1 MTPWR
6 ERLPLIW
13 AIIWKDTVRA
23 RTGIL
28 ATGIAAVAVALLL
41 TPGALS
47 FAAFTAGRFRWDD
60 LLLRIMYAVSAIITS
75 MTLGSVFYTVH
86 SEEVRKGTIRSIVL
100 YPVDANDIAIAK
112 LGATVVVSLPISSF
126 MFLGILA
133 PFFVLGVWPFVDF
146 LALFLTTFA
155 AGFTSLAT
163 GVFFAHAVARY
174 LHRTLLSPTG
184 WGALCLIL
192 STLFTEASLTAIGTQ
207 ILLLEHRGGVT
218 PASFEE
224 FASLRNIALALST
237 FSPQHWGAHLLSL
250 GFGVFPAGNEF
261 PIAIPAAIAFFAVI
275 GGYLFGRK
283 LYLDLFFQ

>member
-1 MTPWR
+1 MTDLVQ
-6 ERLPLIW
+6 RLQLIW
-13 AIIWKDTVRA
+13 IIVWNDLARA
-23 RTGIL
+23 RTPMVACTVIAVIL
-28 ATGIAAVAVALLL
+28 GLLIAPLPMSIVRFGPARFTWSADTLRV
-41 TPGALS
+41 
-47 FAAFTAGRFRWDD
+47 FYAAISV
-60 LLLRIMYAVSAIITS
+60 LTS
-75 MTLGSVFYTVH
+75 MSLGLTFYTVH
-86 SEEVRKGTIRSIVL
+86 GGEIRKGTIRSIIL

-261 PIAIPAAIAFFAVI
+261 PIAIPAAIASFAVI